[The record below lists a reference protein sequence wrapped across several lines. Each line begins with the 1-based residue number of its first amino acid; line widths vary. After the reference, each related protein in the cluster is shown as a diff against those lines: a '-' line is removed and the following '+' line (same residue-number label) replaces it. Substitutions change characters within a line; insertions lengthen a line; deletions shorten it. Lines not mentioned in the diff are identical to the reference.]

1 MMKREKSV
9 RMKKSILGWGKETL
23 VFTRLFRVV
32 SNVADFE
39 VVEWCMCEN
48 EVVRVLRMVG
58 CECRVMSVLVDCVMV
73 VVNVHVKELLMLFP
87 RA

>member
-1 MMKREKSV
+1 M

-23 VFTRLFRVV
+23 VFTRLFQVV

-39 VVEWCMCEN
+39 RVEWCVCEN

-58 CECRVMSVLVDCVMV
+58 CECRVMSVLVDCVLV
-73 VVNVHVKELLMLFP
+73 IVNVRVK
-87 RA
+87 RVV

>member
-1 MMKREKSV
+1 MVMKREKSV

-23 VFTRLFRVV
+23 VFTRLFQTV

-48 EVVRVLRMVG
+48 EVVCILRMVG
-58 CECRVMSVLVDCVMV
+58 CKCRVVSVLVDCMMV
-73 VVNVHVKELLMLFP
+73 VVNVHVKGV
-87 RA
+87 A

>member
-1 MMKREKSV
+1 M

-23 VFTRLFRVV
+23 VFTRVFRVV

-48 EVVRVLRMVG
+48 EVVCILRMVG

-73 VVNVHVKELLMLFP
+73 VVNVHVKGV
-87 RA
+87 A

>member
-1 MMKREKSV
+1 M

-39 VVEWCMCEN
+39 LLEWCMCEN
-48 EVVRVLRMVG
+48 EVVRILRMVG
-58 CECRVMSVLVDCVMV
+58 CECRVV
-73 VVNVHVKELLMLFP
+73 
-87 RA
+87 

>member
-1 MMKREKSV
+1 M

-48 EVVRVLRMVG
+48 EVVRILRMVE

-73 VVNVHVKELLMLFP
+73 VVNVHVEGVAYAIPEDMN
-87 RA
+87 RRWC

>member
-1 MMKREKSV
+1 MK
-9 RMKKSILGWGKETL
+9 MKTSILGWGKETL

-48 EVVRVLRMVG
+48 EVVCVLRMGG
-58 CECRVMSVLVDCVMV
+58 CECRVVSVLVDCVLV
-73 VVNVHVKELLMLFP
+73 VVNVRVQGV
-87 RA
+87 A

>member
-1 MMKREKSV
+1 M
-9 RMKKSILGWGKETL
+9 RMKKSFLGWGKETL

-39 VVEWCMCEN
+39 RVEWCMCEN

-58 CECRVMSVLVDCVMV
+58 CKCRVASVLVDCVMV
-73 VVNVHVKELLMLFP
+73 VVNVHVKGVV
-87 RA
+87 

>member
-1 MMKREKSV
+1 M
-9 RMKKSILGWGKETL
+9 RMKKSILGWGEETL

-48 EVVRVLRMVG
+48 EVVRVLRMGG
-58 CECRVMSVLVDCVMV
+58 CKCRVMSVLVDCVIV
-73 VVNVHVKELLMLFP
+73 VVNVHVKGV
-87 RA
+87 A

>member
-1 MMKREKSV
+1 M

-48 EVVRVLRMVG
+48 EVVYVLRMVV
-58 CECRVMSVLVDCVMV
+58 CECRVV
-73 VVNVHVKELLMLFP
+73 
-87 RA
+87 

>member
-1 MMKREKSV
+1 MKREKSV

-39 VVEWCMCEN
+39 MVEWCMCEN

-58 CECRVMSVLVDCVMV
+58 CECRVMSVLVDWVMV
-73 VVNVHVKELLMLFP
+73 VVNVHVKGV
-87 RA
+87 A

>member
-1 MMKREKSV
+1 MKREKSV

-23 VFTRLFRVV
+23 VFTRLFQTV

-58 CECRVMSVLVDCVMV
+58 CECRVMSVLVDCVLV
-73 VVNVHVKELLMLFP
+73 IVNVHVKGV
-87 RA
+87 A

>member
-1 MMKREKSV
+1 MKREKSV

-23 VFTRLFRVV
+23 VFTRVFRVV

-48 EVVRVLRMVG
+48 EVVCILRMVG
-58 CECRVMSVLVDCVMV
+58 CKCRVVSVLVDCMMV
-73 VVNVHVKELLMLFP
+73 VVNVHVKGV
-87 RA
+87 A

>member
-1 MMKREKSV
+1 MKREKSV
-9 RMKKSILGWGKETL
+9 RMKKSFLGWGKETL

-48 EVVRVLRMVG
+48 EVVRILRMVG
-58 CECRVMSVLVDCVMV
+58 CECRVVSVLVDCVMV
-73 VVNVHVKELLMLFP
+73 VVNVGVKGV
-87 RA
+87 A

>member
-1 MMKREKSV
+1 
-9 RMKKSILGWGKETL
+9 MKKSFLGWGKETL

-39 VVEWCMCEN
+39 LVEWCMCEN

-58 CECRVMSVLVDCVMV
+58 CECRVMSVLVDCVIV
-73 VVNVHVKELLMLFP
+73 VVNVHVEGVAYAISEDMN
-87 RA
+87 RRWC

>member
-1 MMKREKSV
+1 M

-23 VFTRLFRVV
+23 VFTRLFQSV

-48 EVVRVLRMVG
+48 EVVCVLRMVG
-58 CECRVMSVLVDCVMV
+58 CECRVV
-73 VVNVHVKELLMLFP
+73 
-87 RA
+87 

>member
-1 MMKREKSV
+1 M
-9 RMKKSILGWGKETL
+9 
-23 VFTRLFRVV
+23 
-32 SNVADFE
+32 
-39 VVEWCMCEN
+39 
-48 EVVRVLRMVG
+48 RVLRMVE

>member
-48 EVVRVLRMVG
+48 EVVCILRMVG
-58 CECRVMSVLVDCVMV
+58 CKCRVVSVLVDCMMV
-73 VVNVHVKELLMLFP
+73 VVNVHVKGV
-87 RA
+87 A

>member
-1 MMKREKSV
+1 MVMDLVMKREKSV

-23 VFTRLFRVV
+23 VFTRLFQTV

-48 EVVRVLRMVG
+48 EVARVLRMVG
-58 CECRVMSVLVDCVMV
+58 CECRVMSVLVDCVLVIVNARVKGV
-73 VVNVHVKELLMLFP
+73 V
-87 RA
+87 

>member
-1 MMKREKSV
+1 M

-23 VFTRLFRVV
+23 VFTRVFRPV

-39 VVEWCMCEN
+39 VMEWCMCEN
-48 EVVRVLRMVG
+48 EVVYVLRMVG

-73 VVNVHVKELLMLFP
+73 VVNVNVEGV
-87 RA
+87 A